1 MVTKQC
7 ALAPCREKQT
17 MPQLFLPA
25 RGGYLE
31 SWQAANRTYW
41 QSQPLGKPRQGRL
54 VEEWCC
60 KQSFTSLDQLFVS
73 TPYAFFPAFFPAS
86 CLSLLL
92 PLPHSATRPCFL
104 EQLWKQLLGFK
115 WIPQMLHNHPIFLQS
130 CPLDLFTLGKRR
142 AEKQVNSC
150 GRKTN
155 LFCGISACAIWR
167 RKLNWK
173 DKEITVPVGNSCTTP
188 LTFLPLLS
196 STTCLNAHALLPAH
210 HCTSAPTFCPGPTQ
224 CSWKISSPAIPVEEE
239 VRCIQEAKC
248 ARRNKKP
255 KQNWSGTQSYGPRTA
270 KQASWCQDGNVP
282 PSPSFR
288 LFSAIGKKRTI
299 SYLMSGI

>member
-1 MVTKQC
+1 MKQC

-73 TPYAFFPAFFPAS
+73 APYAFFPAFFPAS

-155 LFCGISACAIWR
+155 LFCGISTCAIWR

>member
-17 MPQLFLPA
+17 MPQFFLPA

-92 PLPHSATRPCFL
+92 PLPHPATRPCFL

-248 ARRNKKP
+248 ARRNKKNKAELIRNP
-255 KQNWSGTQSYGPRTA
+255 KLWPTYS
-270 KQASWCQDGNVP
+270 
-282 PSPSFR
+282 
-288 LFSAIGKKRTI
+288 
-299 SYLMSGI
+299 